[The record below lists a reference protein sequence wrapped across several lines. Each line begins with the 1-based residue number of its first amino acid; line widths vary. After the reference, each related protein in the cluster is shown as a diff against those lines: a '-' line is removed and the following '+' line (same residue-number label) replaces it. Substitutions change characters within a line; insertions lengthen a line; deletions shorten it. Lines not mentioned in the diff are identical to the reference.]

1 MSLHNP
7 ILDKAREKEKG
18 IKPVTAT
25 PTDTTVANSAVS
37 TPETP
42 AESSKLQAVQ
52 DALSASTTRIVS
64 SIAQLEAGRQRTT
77 VATEAIT
84 SAIGDITSAKQVTAR
99 AISNADLQA
108 QNATIEAF
116 EVGGGTDMQVQLISQ
131 LAEDNKRVD
140 DILNERQALAEED
153 RFGTGIGI
161 IDTAINQFNINLT
174 NQQLKAATAQQVQ
187 TERQISNLSAA
198 TESFAR
204 VNSLTKK
211 TINEGTIEANYAAI
225 EAEGAIKRAEAELKN
240 INSNATAMNNLV
252 VADSRNVSNLLSV
265 FRLEG
270 EAEDRILK
278 KERASFAKE
287 QMAFQRKKFELE
299 LPAAKTALEQAN
311 LNLERSKKL
320 TPVQQAQAEQN
331 LLASQKRFNDLVATE
346 DALVSSVQ
354 AGQSLAGIGIED
366 RETILFGLKR
376 PGAAGAKYDRL
387 LELGGTPDPV
397 LGQTPFEAKVS
408 LGLVAPSGNVTPT
421 RGISVLEQVNTLQAA
436 KYKQAGARVPKDIET
451 LESDFNQT
459 ARELSTV
466 FQADIKTGDASN
478 PYHAPPMSVLEQL
491 SSVQNSSLYQ
501 LVLKPME
508 MKETNPQTVMDA
520 AISAVVAKTITPEQ
534 AATGINAL
542 FDAAAL
548 YNNTLQGGFRRVG
561 LPNQSTYN
569 TQLKRPATLI
579 EQLKIRGTNVLSFPS
594 IAIADQV
601 RRSLSDEEDVTVST
615 PFTVDLMDRTRVQ
628 EAIIKILSASS
639 APESSIHLDK
649 KKDK

>member
-7 ILDKAREKEKG
+7 ILDKAREKEKA

-25 PTDTTVANSAVS
+25 PTDTDIVS
-37 TPETP
+37 IAELETP

-52 DALSASTTRIVS
+52 DALAASTTRIVS
-64 SIAQLEAGRQRTT
+64 SIAQLEAGRQRTQ
-77 VATEAIT
+77 VATQAIT
-84 SAIGDITSAKQVTAR
+84 SAIDDITSARQVTAR

-116 EVGGGTDMQVQLISQ
+116 EVGGGTDMQVQLIAQ

-140 DILNERQALAEED
+140 DILNERQALADED
-153 RFGTGIGI
+153 RFGTGIGLL
-161 IDTAINQFNINLT
+161 DTVINQFNINLT
-174 NQQLKAATAQQVQ
+174 RQQLVAAEAQQEQ
-187 TERQISNLSAA
+187 TRRQIANLSAA

-225 EAEGAIKRAEAELKN
+225 EAEGAIKRSEAELKN
-240 INSNATAMNNLV
+240 INSNATALNNLM
-252 VADSRNVSNLLSV
+252 VADNRSFSNLLSI

-270 EAEDRILK
+270 EEQDRILK
-278 KERASFAKE
+278 RERATFARE
-287 QMAFQRKKFELE
+287 QMKFNREKFEVE
-299 LPAAKTALEQAN
+299 LPAAKVRLETAELA
-311 LNLERSKKL
+311 LERSKKL
-320 TPVQQAQAEQN
+320 SPVQQAQAEQN
-331 LLASQKRFNDLVATE
+331 LLTTQTRFKDLVAIRDTAVE
-346 DALVSSVQ
+346 NVQ

-366 RETILFGLKR
+366 RETILFGLDR
-376 PGAAGAKYDRL
+376 TGAARAKYDRL
-387 LELGGTPDPV
+387 LELGSSPDPV
-397 LGQTPFEAKVS
+397 LGQNPFEAKVS

-421 RGISVLEQVNTLQAA
+421 RGINILDQINTLQAA
-436 KYKQAGARVPKDIET
+436 KYKKARVSPPRDIET

-459 ARELSTV
+459 AKELTTV

-478 PYHAPPMSVLEQL
+478 PYHAPPMSVLEGMI
-491 SSVQNSSLYQ
+491 SVKNSSLYQ
-501 LVLKPME
+501 LVLKPMQ
-508 MKETNPQTVMDA
+508 MKETNPQTIMDA
-520 AISAVVAKTITPEQ
+520 AVSAIVAKTITPEQ
-534 AATGINAL
+534 GATGINVI

-561 LPNQSTYN
+561 LPNQTTYN
-569 TQLKRPATLI
+569 VQLKRPATLI

-601 RRSLSDEEDVTVST
+601 IRSLSGEEDVLIST

-649 KKDK
+649 KGK